1 MQITEHIYS
10 THILEDQATFGAM
23 HPGGTQIY
31 FVGDPGEG
39 MVLVDSGE
47 PYRAWTRQIL
57 DYYEEL
63 GRPRMSAIL
72 ITHGHGDHI
81 GGLDRLQEAF
91 GCPVRC
97 HPKLAPVLTQRLGE
111 DCVVRLRSR
120 ELVWTGASGGSG
132 GADDTPI
139 LTFPRQ
145 GGRDNAGSGP
155 STGSGRAVGEVPA
168 FAGTTGLGS
177 GEDTPVPST
186 GSGEAGRGVSLRAL
200 FTPGHEDDH
209 VCYYLA
215 ADKALF
221 SGDNILGNS
230 SSSVRNLKQYM
241 ASLELMARQRPA
253 IVCPGHGQV
262 IYNGEARI
270 RWQLRHR
277 QEREEQVLAALREG
291 AATVEE
297 AVTAVY
303 PRNLRKNL
311 RGAAARNVGT
321 HLAKLREEGR
331 VVEREARYAV
341 EN

>member
-97 HPKLAPVLTQRLGE
+97 HPKLAPALAQRLGE

-132 GADDTPI
+132 AP
-139 LTFPRQ
+139 
-145 GGRDNAGSGP
+145 A
-155 STGSGRAVGEVPA
+155 GEVPA

-177 GEDTPVPST
+177 GEDTPIPSAS
-186 GSGEAGRGVSLRAL
+186 SGQAGQGVSLRAL

-215 ADKALF
+215 ADKVLF

-321 HLAKLREEGR
+321 HLAKLREEGK
-331 VVEREARYAV
+331 VVERAARYAV